1 MARLF
6 QKTGSFAGDYSGA
19 AGVLR
24 DMGGMLI
31 FCDSG
36 ASKGGFLF
44 GEDPKGEKEEKSR
57 WSWDLIRN

>member
-31 FCDSG
+31 FCDAG
-36 ASKGGFLF
+36 ACMGGFLF
-44 GEDPKGEKEEKSR
+44 GEDPKGEKEEK
-57 WSWDLIRN
+57 RNK